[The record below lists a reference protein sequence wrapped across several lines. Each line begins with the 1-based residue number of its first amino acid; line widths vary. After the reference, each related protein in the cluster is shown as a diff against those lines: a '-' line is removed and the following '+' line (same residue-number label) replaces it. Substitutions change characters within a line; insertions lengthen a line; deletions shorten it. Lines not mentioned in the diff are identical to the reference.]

1 MASLVTGHPPLKQ
14 DQRCVVAVMGEKS
27 GGTRFT
33 PLSDT
38 EQHARSCLFV
48 TIEAGNCRKRPDRRR
63 LVGSSCRASSL
74 AIRSRCL
81 ACEICM
87 RMHERKR

>member
-38 EQHARSCLFV
+38 EQHARSLCH
-48 TIEAGNCRKRPDRRR
+48 D
-63 LVGSSCRASSL
+63 
-74 AIRSRCL
+74 RSRQL
-81 ACEICM
+81 SQAPGPETAGGFVLSGVFIGYSIALP
-87 RMHERKR
+87 RL